1 MVKMQSLFIVV
12 LFSGMSCQ
20 QAHKKKLTTDS
31 LVNSKPD
38 SIKNKSNKAKDT
50 LNRSLSP
57 GSDTLVF
64 HLRMDTIN
72 QHLKIPVQI
81 SSGKQLNA
89 SLFSD
94 DKRANIRI
102 SQVEFPDS
110 TFDGP
115 FGRELHYK
123 IKTPGNYTI
132 IIGED
137 MMAGDRWT
145 GDFVMKISVK

>member
-1 MVKMQSLFIVV
+1 MVKIQSLFIVV

-20 QAHKKKLTTDS
+20 QAHQKKLTTDS
-31 LVNSKPD
+31 LVKRKPD
-38 SIKNKSNKAKDT
+38 SIKNKSNKAKGS
-50 LNRSLSP
+50 LNQSLSP

-72 QHLKIPVQI
+72 QHLEIPVQI

-89 SLFSD
+89 TLFSD

>member
-1 MVKMQSLFIVV
+1 MVKIRFFFITI
-12 LFSGMSCQ
+12 LFSAISCH
-20 QAHKKKLTTDS
+20 QADQKIISSDS
-31 LVNSKPD
+31 LVNNKPV
-38 SIKNKSNKAKDT
+38 SIKDETHKALDT

>member
-1 MVKMQSLFIVV
+1 MEKIRIFFIII
-12 LFSGMSCQ
+12 LFSGMSCH
-20 QAHKKKLTTDS
+20 QADQKIISTDS
-31 LVNSKPD
+31 LVNNKPG
-38 SIKNKSNKAKDT
+38 SIKNETHIALDT
-50 LNRSLSP
+50 LNKSLSP

-72 QHLKIPVQI
+72 QHLKIPVKI
-81 SSGKQLNA
+81 SSGEQLNA

-94 DKRANIRI
+94 DKKANIRI
-102 SQVEFPDS
+102 SQIEFPDS

-115 FGRELHYK
+115 FGKDLHYK
-123 IKTPGNYTI
+123 IKTPGNYKI

-145 GDFVMKISVK
+145 GDFVLKVSVK

>member
-1 MVKMQSLFIVV
+1 M
-12 LFSGMSCQ
+12 
-20 QAHKKKLTTDS
+20 
-31 LVNSKPD
+31 
-38 SIKNKSNKAKDT
+38 
-50 LNRSLSP
+50 
-57 GSDTLVF
+57 VF

-115 FGRELHYK
+115 FGRELYYK
-123 IKTPGNYTI
+123 IKTPGNYKI

-137 MMAGDRWT
+137 MMAGDRWP

>member
-1 MVKMQSLFIVV
+1 MVKIRIFFIII
-12 LFSGMSCQ
+12 LFSGMSCH
-20 QAHKKKLTTDS
+20 QADQKIISTDS
-31 LVNSKPD
+31 LVNNKPG
-38 SIKNKSNKAKDT
+38 SIKNETHKALDT
-50 LNRSLSP
+50 LYKSLSP

-72 QHLKIPVQI
+72 QHLKIPVKI

-94 DKRANIRI
+94 DKKANIRI
-102 SQVEFPDS
+102 SQIEFPDS

-115 FGRELHYK
+115 FGRDLHYK
-123 IKTPGNYTI
+123 IKTPGNYKI

-145 GDFVMKISVK
+145 GDFVLKVSLK